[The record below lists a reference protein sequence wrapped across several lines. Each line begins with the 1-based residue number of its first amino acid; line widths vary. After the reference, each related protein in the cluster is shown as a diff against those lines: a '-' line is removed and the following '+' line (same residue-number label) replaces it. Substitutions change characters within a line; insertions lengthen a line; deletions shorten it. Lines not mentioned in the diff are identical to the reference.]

1 MVATISKKGPQN
13 CVQINWLLSV
23 FSDIAE
29 TGRADGEGAD
39 PEDSGFYGRGRMDK
53 REGKKW

>member
-1 MVATISKKGPQN
+1 M
-13 CVQINWLLSV
+13 SV